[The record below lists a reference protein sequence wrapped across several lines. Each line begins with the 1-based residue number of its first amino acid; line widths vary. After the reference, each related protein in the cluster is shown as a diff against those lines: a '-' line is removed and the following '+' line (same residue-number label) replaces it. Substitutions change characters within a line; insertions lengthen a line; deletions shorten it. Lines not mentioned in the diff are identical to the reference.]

1 MKTLGKLLCL
11 LMALTLLCGCTPS
24 VEKDLERIS
33 ALGDSPDDLYRNW
46 YEIFV
51 YSFCDSNGDGIGDLR
66 GVQSKLDYL
75 QDLGIN
81 GIWLMPIH
89 PSSSYHKYSVSDY
102 YAVDPAYGTVE
113 DLEALL
119 EDCEQR
125 GIRVIMDLVVNHCG
139 RDHLWFAKLQ
149 AYLCGL
155 PADEVPRVEDCPY
168 VEYFNLSTEAQAGYG
183 QIPGTR
189 FYYECRFSSSMPDLN
204 LDNPA
209 VRQEIRE
216 IMDFWLKKGFRGFR
230 LDAAKEYWTGD
241 SEKNIEVL
249 RWIQNTAKELQEDA
263 YLVAEVWDTFGQLT
277 EYYRSG
283 ITSLFAFPFA
293 NTDGKIV
300 AVLRGAGNPS
310 VVSTYATA
318 LEKADRAYL
327 SSNPHYIDAPFLAN
341 HDVGR
346 TAGFVSQDENKT
358 KLAAAMNLFMSGSSF
373 VYYGEEIGMT
383 GSGNDPSKRAPM
395 YWNEARDQGTTAPP
409 PECVVPERYPFGS
422 LEEQQ
427 KEAYSIYHYYRRA
440 LAIRKALPVISHGR
454 TTAELPLNQGCVSAQ
469 RKTYGEETCIIL
481 MNISPDS
488 SVADLS
494 AYRDWNLS
502 VSLTVDGKSP
512 KEKGTD
518 LHLPPWSVVILTPNT

>member
-1 MKTLGKLLCL
+1 
-11 LMALTLLCGCTPS
+11 
-24 VEKDLERIS
+24 
-33 ALGDSPDDLYRNW
+33 
-46 YEIFV
+46 
-51 YSFCDSNGDGIGDLR
+51 
-66 GVQSKLDYL
+66 
-75 QDLGIN
+75 
-81 GIWLMPIH
+81 
-89 PSSSYHKYSVSDY
+89 
-102 YAVDPAYGTVE
+102 
-113 DLEALL
+113 
-119 EDCEQR
+119 
-125 GIRVIMDLVVNHCG
+125 
-139 RDHLWFAKLQ
+139 
-149 AYLCGL
+149 
-155 PADEVPRVEDCPY
+155 
-168 VEYFNLSTEAQAGYG
+168 
-183 QIPGTR
+183 
-189 FYYECRFSSSMPDLN
+189 MPDLN

-241 SEKNIEVL
+241 PEKNIEVL

-395 YWNEARDQGTTAPP
+395 YWNDARDRGTTSPP
-409 PECVVPERYPFGS
+409 PECVVPESYPFGS

-427 KEAYSIYHYYRRA
+427 KEDYSIYHYYRRA

-454 TTAELPLNQGCVSAQ
+454 TTAEAALNRGCISAQ
-469 RKTYGEETCIIL
+469 RKTWGEESCIIL
-481 MNISPDS
+481 MNISPDAAA
-488 SVADLS
+488 VDLS
-494 AYRDWNLS
+494 GYADWVLAASLS
-502 VSLTVDGKSP
+502 ADCK
-512 KEKGTD
+512 
-518 LHLPPWSVVILTPNT
+518 